1 MRFINKLGVIKMKRV
16 VVTGIGLITALGENT
31 ETTWKGIIEGKTGI
45 KNITAFDTTDYPCK
59 VAAEANSFLPEKY
72 IVKKEIKKMGRF
84 SQFAIAAS
92 KMAIEDASIIVNHE
106 NEHEIGI
113 IISSGI
119 GGIEIMENAY
129 SVLKEK
135 GVKKI
140 SPFTIPAM
148 IANMAAGNVAIEI
161 GAKGPSK
168 SIVTACATGSNSIGD
183 AFEMIK
189 YGKAKIMLAGG
200 TEACITPLSI
210 AGFCATKTLATGY
223 NDTPWKASRPFDAKR
238 DGFVM
243 GEGAGVLVL
252 EDLDYALARNAKIY
266 AEIVG
271 YGETT
276 DAYHITNPA
285 PEGEGA
291 VRAMK
296 KAIDSALIKPSD
308 IEYINAHG
316 TATSVN
322 DSTETMAIKRVF
334 GENAYSIPV
343 SSTKGATGHTLGAAG
358 AIEAAISVLSIKNS
372 IVPPT
377 INYENYDPECDLNYV
392 PNEAEKREIK
402 YAMSNSFGF
411 GGHNSVLIFRKY

>member
-1 MRFINKLGVIKMKRV
+1 MKRV
-16 VVTGIGLITALGENT
+16 AVTGIGLITALGEDT
-31 ETTWKGIIEGKTGI
+31 KTTWEGIIKGKTGI
-45 KNITAFDTTDYPCK
+45 KNITAFDSTDYPCK

-92 KMAIEDASIIVNHE
+92 KMAIEDAGITVNYE
-106 NEHEIGI
+106 NEQEIGV

-119 GGIEIMENAY
+119 GGIEIMENAH

-135 GVKKI
+135 GAKKL

-200 TEACITPLSI
+200 TEACITPLAI
-210 AGFCATKTLATGY
+210 AGFCATKTLSTGY
-223 NDTPWKASRPFDAKR
+223 NDTPRKASRPFDGKR

-291 VRAMK
+291 VKAMR
-296 KAIDSALIKPSD
+296 KAIESALIKPSD

-322 DSTETMAIKRVF
+322 DATETTAIKRVF

>member
-1 MRFINKLGVIKMKRV
+1 MKRV
-16 VVTGIGLITALGENT
+16 VITGIGLITALGNDA
-31 ETTWKGIIEGKTGI
+31 ETTWNGIIEGKTGVR
-45 KNITAFDTTDYPCK
+45 NIAVFDTDDYPCK
-59 VAAEANSFLPEKY
+59 VAAEVNNFSPEKY
-72 IVKKEIKKMGRF
+72 IAKKEIKKMGRF

-92 KMAIEDASIIVNHE
+92 KMAIDDA
-106 NEHEIGI
+106 EITINAQNQYDVGVL
-113 IISSGI
+113 ISSGI
-119 GGIEIMENAY
+119 GGIEIMENAH
-129 SVLKEK
+129 SILRDK

-189 YGKAKIMLAGG
+189 HGRAKIMLAGG
-200 TEACITPLSI
+200 AEACITPLAI
-210 AGFCATKTLATGY
+210 AGFCASKTLSTGY
-223 NDTPWKASRPFDAKR
+223 NDVPWKASRPFDAKR

-243 GEGAGVLVL
+243 GEGAGVLIL
-252 EDLDYALARNAKIY
+252 EDLDSALERNAKIY
-266 AEIVG
+266 AEVIG

-291 VRAMK
+291 SRAMK
-296 KAIDSALIKPSD
+296 KAIESASIKPSD

-316 TATSVN
+316 TSTSVN
-322 DSTETMAIKRVF
+322 DSTETIAIKKVF
-334 GENAYSIPV
+334 GESAYKIAV
-343 SSTKGATGHTLGAAG
+343 SSTKGAIGHTLGAAG
-358 AIEAAISVLSIKNS
+358 AIEAAFSVLAIKNGML
-372 IVPPT
+372 PPT
-377 INYENYDPECDLNYV
+377 VNYENYDPECDLNYV
-392 PNEAEKREIK
+392 PNKSEEKEIR

-411 GGHNSVLIFRKY
+411 GGHNSVLIFKKY